1 MPAPAT
7 LTGSGPWRGRRR
19 LTALLNQVL
28 TGSNVGI
35 IRTQYI
41 TLRVLALRGPS
52 LDPLSAT
59 FASRQA
65 APGSGAGQRRTM
77 MPPSIA
83 VMAGTSGNA
92 ALALATTTP
101 SG

>member
-41 TLRVLALRGPS
+41 TLRVLALCGPS
-52 LDPLSAT
+52 LVPLSAT
-59 FASRQA
+59 LPVGRPRPDQA
-65 APGSGAGQRRTM
+65 QDSGE
-77 MPPSIA
+77 
-83 VMAGTSGNA
+83 
-92 ALALATTTP
+92 L
-101 SG
+101 